1 MSPAIPAPPPPRSGP
16 PSAMAPE
23 SSNFQAQRYQPYS
36 TLQHRITKGRYITSN
51 DPRGYVT
58 KWMCLIGQW
67 IMMDVDDGYV
77 LWTGIWKAL
86 GNTKADIVKMLESQP
101 DLAPQLRRVRGG
113 YLKIQGTW
121 MPFEVAL
128 KLARRVAWP
137 IREDLVPLFGPT
149 FPSTCLSPDQPG
161 YGQVVATSGKRKS
174 RRTVQ
179 PPALPIHNPPNPPR
193 SLAYHPEPQWYG
205 YPSHGN
211 YRPASSPSCPP
222 STYDRYHQEAPHYPH
237 VYSERPKSSYKEGGG
252 SPIRDRHAQHS
263 RYSPYPSAHP
273 PPRRDY
279 AGSREAYGSRSQ
291 AAEYEY
297 LPSNH
302 TLQSRSSDSNLRRA
316 HDPHE
321 RLTLPPISAL
331 APNLPSP
338 RGAFTLPPLVAPSVS
353 TTRASGSSDIPV
365 LGRMRMSSTDDSD
378 DAPRPP
384 PEAYFQQRR
393 SSSAPPLHL
402 GPSRYQPPGLTTRQ
416 HRSDNFAWSS
426 VRGGPATSPPPSA
439 SNSTHGDLSTNEHS
453 PVSPR
458 TPYGSAWESRINGH
472 PVSGTSSRRFSE
484 HYGGP
489 SRDPSRS
496 PEIASRDPD
505 EGRRSP
511 PDLPSSQANPARVG
525 GCAVMKYHM
534 LIPELTPMDTIE
546 LQPLPSSRPFAD
558 DDWPQHRHAMKFSNS
573 LKFNANAEWWEEYI
587 AYSALKKQI
596 YTLESELPVPG
607 QSQDAE
613 RGERAALLGGE
624 HHRQAAN
631 AIFQPLLDAELAKI
645 NTFYDIQEKELLYD
659 VAELEQL
666 VVRTEEEGINNG
678 HGGIDSDD
686 GSDEDEDE
694 DETRSNGG
702 IPSVERHRS
711 GSQSHALSNSRTL
724 SNSVVDEPISAT
736 RPDPTP
742 LTHSVLRGGNAD
754 LEASIASLRGPGS
767 DSGVSPHSQ
776 NQRRRATSLSTLHPK
791 TPLAT
796 LIRLV
801 KPGNASNA
809 PIVGETI
816 WQMRSPAAIDLQM
829 LFKRRITTLYISL
842 TSLKS
847 YVELNYTGFR
857 KILKKYDKITYNELK
872 DHYMH
877 NIVEK
882 AAPFTQQC
890 KDRLRNAISRTISL
904 YAKCVTRGDISAA
917 LRQLR
922 VHQREHI
929 VWERDTVWRQMI
941 GRERRGEGADGRV
954 KALGLGHVDSQAEPL
969 LTAFGL
975 KLTKRKLV
983 LLLAILLF
991 VVLLNVHMVEGK
1003 EANRCLAIL
1012 IFATVLWATEAIPL
1026 FITSMG
1032 VPLLVVS
1039 LRVIRGP
1046 APESRQL
1053 SAEEATKYIFSY
1065 MFSPTIML
1073 LIGGF
1078 TISSALSKTNI
1089 DRVLITRVLSIAGT
1103 RPSVVLLSFMAVSCF
1118 ASMWISNV
1126 AAPTL
1131 CFTLIKPILRTLPQ
1145 GSSFAPCLI
1154 LAIALA
1160 ANIGGQSSPIS
1171 SPQNLITLQYM
1182 DPPLDWLQWFAV
1194 AIPVSALTIFVI
1206 WLLLLVSYKP
1216 GYAPDGTELRIRPIR
1231 PTKESFTLK
1240 QYWVSIIDHIF
1251 GDMGVIAIIPIVAFF
1266 STNVLKK
1273 EDFEQFLWTIVFLA
1287 MGGIALG
1294 KAVVSSGL
1302 LATMDDGI
1310 VSTFISHTIASVLL
1324 VPIAAEVGSNLPD
1337 PHPRLLVF
1345 ITGLICSAG
1354 MGMPVS
1360 GFPNQTAATQEDEMG
1375 KVYLSNT
1382 DFLKNG
1388 VPASVVATMI
1398 VATVGY
1404 TLMRVVLGYAAF
1416 LRAIQSKGSLTII
1429 L

>member
-1 MSPAIPAPPPPRSGP
+1 MGA
-16 PSAMAPE
+16 
-23 SSNFQAQRYQPYS
+23 
-36 TLQHRITKGRYITSN
+36 TK
-51 DPRGYVT
+51 V
-58 KWMCLIGQW
+58 WAWFWCLW
-67 IMMDVDDGYV
+67 
-77 LWTGIWKAL
+77 L
-86 GNTKADIVKMLESQP
+86 NN
-101 DLAPQLRRVRGG
+101 
-113 YLKIQGTW
+113 
-121 MPFEVAL
+121 
-128 KLARRVAWP
+128 
-137 IREDLVPLFGPT
+137 
-149 FPSTCLSPDQPG
+149 
-161 YGQVVATSGKRKS
+161 
-174 RRTVQ
+174 TVQ
-179 PPALPIHNPPNPPR
+179 
-193 SLAYHPEPQWYG
+193 
-205 YPSHGN
+205 
-211 YRPASSPSCPP
+211 
-222 STYDRYHQEAPHYPH
+222 
-237 VYSERPKSSYKEGGG
+237 
-252 SPIRDRHAQHS
+252 
-263 RYSPYPSAHP
+263 
-273 PPRRDY
+273 
-279 AGSREAYGSRSQ
+279 
-291 AAEYEY
+291 
-297 LPSNH
+297 
-302 TLQSRSSDSNLRRA
+302 
-316 HDPHE
+316 
-321 RLTLPPISAL
+321 
-331 APNLPSP
+331 
-338 RGAFTLPPLVAPSVS
+338 
-353 TTRASGSSDIPV
+353 
-365 LGRMRMSSTDDSD
+365 
-378 DAPRPP
+378 
-384 PEAYFQQRR
+384 
-393 SSSAPPLHL
+393 
-402 GPSRYQPPGLTTRQ
+402 
-416 HRSDNFAWSS
+416 
-426 VRGGPATSPPPSA
+426 
-439 SNSTHGDLSTNEHS
+439 
-453 PVSPR
+453 
-458 TPYGSAWESRINGH
+458 
-472 PVSGTSSRRFSE
+472 
-484 HYGGP
+484 
-489 SRDPSRS
+489 
-496 PEIASRDPD
+496 
-505 EGRRSP
+505 
-511 PDLPSSQANPARVG
+511 PSSQANPARVG

-587 AYSALKKQI
+587 AFVLYSALKKQI

-829 LFKRRITTLYISL
+829 LFKRRITTLDIDHQIC
-842 TSLKS
+842 
-847 YVELNYTGFR
+847 R
-857 KILKKYDKITYNELK
+857 YDKITYNELK

-969 LTAFGL
+969 LTAF
-975 KLTKRKLV
+975 
-983 LLLAILLF
+983 
-991 VVLLNVHMVEGK
+991 
-1003 EANRCLAIL
+1003 
-1012 IFATVLWATEAIPL
+1012 
-1026 FITSMG
+1026 
-1032 VPLLVVS
+1032 VS

-1053 SAEEATKYIFSY
+1053 GAEEATKYKAQCRLAFFY
-1065 MFSPTIML
+1065 
-1073 LIGGF
+1073 G
-1078 TISSALSKTNI
+1078 
-1089 DRVLITRVLSIAGT
+1089 
-1103 RPSVVLLSFMAVSCF
+1103 SVVLCEHVDQVRLNLHSGIQAHC
-1118 ASMWISNV
+1118 IKLYSNV

-1240 QYWVSIIDHIF
+1240 QYWVSIVCLITIALWCVAHQIDHIF

-1302 LATMDDGI
+1302 LATMDDGVRRLVEGLI

-1360 GFPNQTAATQEDEMG
+1360 GFPNQTDEMG

-1404 TLMRVVLGYAAF
+1404 TLMRVVLGYAAMISRQIIHLWDPNRLLQDRLF
-1416 LRAIQSKGSLTII
+1416 CLVGSCI
-1429 L
+1429 

>member
-1 MSPAIPAPPPPRSGP
+1 
-16 PSAMAPE
+16 
-23 SSNFQAQRYQPYS
+23 
-36 TLQHRITKGRYITSN
+36 
-51 DPRGYVT
+51 
-58 KWMCLIGQW
+58 
-67 IMMDVDDGYV
+67 
-77 LWTGIWKAL
+77 
-86 GNTKADIVKMLESQP
+86 
-101 DLAPQLRRVRGG
+101 
-113 YLKIQGTW
+113 
-121 MPFEVAL
+121 
-128 KLARRVAWP
+128 
-137 IREDLVPLFGPT
+137 
-149 FPSTCLSPDQPG
+149 
-161 YGQVVATSGKRKS
+161 
-174 RRTVQ
+174 
-179 PPALPIHNPPNPPR
+179 
-193 SLAYHPEPQWYG
+193 
-205 YPSHGN
+205 
-211 YRPASSPSCPP
+211 
-222 STYDRYHQEAPHYPH
+222 
-237 VYSERPKSSYKEGGG
+237 
-252 SPIRDRHAQHS
+252 
-263 RYSPYPSAHP
+263 
-273 PPRRDY
+273 
-279 AGSREAYGSRSQ
+279 
-291 AAEYEY
+291 
-297 LPSNH
+297 
-302 TLQSRSSDSNLRRA
+302 
-316 HDPHE
+316 
-321 RLTLPPISAL
+321 
-331 APNLPSP
+331 
-338 RGAFTLPPLVAPSVS
+338 
-353 TTRASGSSDIPV
+353 
-365 LGRMRMSSTDDSD
+365 
-378 DAPRPP
+378 
-384 PEAYFQQRR
+384 
-393 SSSAPPLHL
+393 
-402 GPSRYQPPGLTTRQ
+402 
-416 HRSDNFAWSS
+416 
-426 VRGGPATSPPPSA
+426 
-439 SNSTHGDLSTNEHS
+439 
-453 PVSPR
+453 
-458 TPYGSAWESRINGH
+458 
-472 PVSGTSSRRFSE
+472 
-484 HYGGP
+484 
-489 SRDPSRS
+489 
-496 PEIASRDPD
+496 
-505 EGRRSP
+505 
-511 PDLPSSQANPARVG
+511 
-525 GCAVMKYHM
+525 
-534 LIPELTPMDTIE
+534 
-546 LQPLPSSRPFAD
+546 
-558 DDWPQHRHAMKFSNS
+558 MKFSNS

-607 QSQDAE
+607 RSQDVE
-613 RGERAALLGGE
+613 RGEQAALLGSE
-624 HHRQAAN
+624 HNRQAAN
-631 AIFQPLLDAELAKI
+631 AIFQPLLDVELTKVI
-645 NTFYDIQEKELLYD
+645 TFYEIQEKELLYD
-659 VAELEQL
+659 VAELEKL

-678 HGGIDSDD
+678 NVGIDSDD

-694 DETRSNGG
+694 DDARSNGG
-702 IPSVERHRS
+702 VPSTERRRS
-711 GSQSHALSNSRTL
+711 GSQSQALGSSRTFG
-724 SNSVVDEPISAT
+724 NSVIEEPTSAT
-736 RPDPTP
+736 RPDPAP
-742 LTHSVLRGGNAD
+742 LTHSILRGGNAD
-754 LEASIASLRGPGS
+754 LEASIASLRGPSS
-767 DSGVSPHSQ
+767 DSGASPLSP
-776 NQRRRATSLSTLHPK
+776 NQRRRATSLSTLPPK
-791 TPLAT
+791 TPLST
-796 LIRLV
+796 LIRFV
-801 KPGNASNA
+801 KPGNPSNL
-809 PIVGETI
+809 PVVGEAI
-816 WQMRSPAAIDLQM
+816 WQIRSPAAMDLQM

-857 KILKKYDKITYNELK
+857 KILKKYDKITYSELK

-882 AAPFTQQC
+882 AAPFTQQS
-890 KDRLRNAISRTISL
+890 KDRLSSAISRTINL
-904 YAKCVTRGDISAA
+904 YAKCVTRGDHSAA

-954 KALGLGHVDSQAEPL
+954 KALGLGDVDSQAEPL
-969 LTAFGL
+969 LTVFGL

-991 VVLLNVHMVEGK
+991 AVLLNVRMVEGR

-1012 IFATVLWATEAIPL
+1012 IFATILWATEAIPL

-1046 APESRQL
+1046 EPESKQL
-1053 SAEEATKYIFSY
+1053 SAEEATKYIFSV

-1078 TISSALSKTNI
+1078 TIASALSKTNI

-1194 AIPVSALTIFVI
+1194 AIPVSAVTIFVI

-1216 GYAPDGTELRIRPIR
+1216 SYAPDGTELRIRPIR

-1240 QYWVSIIDHIF
+1240 QYWVSIVCLVTIALWCVAHQIDHIF

-1388 VPASVVATMI
+1388 VPASIVATMV

-1404 TLMRVVLGYAAF
+1404 TLMRVVLG
-1416 LRAIQSKGSLTII
+1416 L
-1429 L
+1429 

>member
-1 MSPAIPAPPPPRSGP
+1 
-16 PSAMAPE
+16 
-23 SSNFQAQRYQPYS
+23 
-36 TLQHRITKGRYITSN
+36 
-51 DPRGYVT
+51 
-58 KWMCLIGQW
+58 
-67 IMMDVDDGYV
+67 
-77 LWTGIWKAL
+77 
-86 GNTKADIVKMLESQP
+86 
-101 DLAPQLRRVRGG
+101 
-113 YLKIQGTW
+113 
-121 MPFEVAL
+121 
-128 KLARRVAWP
+128 
-137 IREDLVPLFGPT
+137 
-149 FPSTCLSPDQPG
+149 
-161 YGQVVATSGKRKS
+161 
-174 RRTVQ
+174 
-179 PPALPIHNPPNPPR
+179 
-193 SLAYHPEPQWYG
+193 
-205 YPSHGN
+205 
-211 YRPASSPSCPP
+211 
-222 STYDRYHQEAPHYPH
+222 
-237 VYSERPKSSYKEGGG
+237 
-252 SPIRDRHAQHS
+252 
-263 RYSPYPSAHP
+263 
-273 PPRRDY
+273 
-279 AGSREAYGSRSQ
+279 
-291 AAEYEY
+291 
-297 LPSNH
+297 
-302 TLQSRSSDSNLRRA
+302 
-316 HDPHE
+316 
-321 RLTLPPISAL
+321 
-331 APNLPSP
+331 
-338 RGAFTLPPLVAPSVS
+338 
-353 TTRASGSSDIPV
+353 
-365 LGRMRMSSTDDSD
+365 
-378 DAPRPP
+378 
-384 PEAYFQQRR
+384 
-393 SSSAPPLHL
+393 
-402 GPSRYQPPGLTTRQ
+402 
-416 HRSDNFAWSS
+416 
-426 VRGGPATSPPPSA
+426 
-439 SNSTHGDLSTNEHS
+439 
-453 PVSPR
+453 
-458 TPYGSAWESRINGH
+458 
-472 PVSGTSSRRFSE
+472 
-484 HYGGP
+484 
-489 SRDPSRS
+489 
-496 PEIASRDPD
+496 
-505 EGRRSP
+505 
-511 PDLPSSQANPARVG
+511 
-525 GCAVMKYHM
+525 
-534 LIPELTPMDTIE
+534 MDTIE

-702 IPSVERHRS
+702 
-711 GSQSHALSNSRTL
+711 
-724 SNSVVDEPISAT
+724 NSVVDEPISAT

-829 LFKRRITTLYISL
+829 LFKRRITT
-842 TSLKS
+842 
-847 YVELNYTGFR
+847 VR
-857 KILKKYDKITYNELK
+857 YDKITYNELK

-1154 LAIALA
+1154 L
-1160 ANIGGQSSPIS
+1160 PIS
-1171 SPQNLITLQYM
+1171 EVKARLSRLLRNLITLQYM

-1240 QYWVSIIDHIF
+1240 QYWVSIVCLITIALWCVAHQIDHIF

-1302 LATMDDGI
+1302 LATMDDGVRRLVEGLALYEIVLI

-1337 PHPRLLVF
+1337 PSTAFGFHHWPDLLCV
-1345 ITGLICSAG
+1345 SG

>member
-1 MSPAIPAPPPPRSGP
+1 
-16 PSAMAPE
+16 
-23 SSNFQAQRYQPYS
+23 
-36 TLQHRITKGRYITSN
+36 
-51 DPRGYVT
+51 
-58 KWMCLIGQW
+58 
-67 IMMDVDDGYV
+67 
-77 LWTGIWKAL
+77 
-86 GNTKADIVKMLESQP
+86 
-101 DLAPQLRRVRGG
+101 
-113 YLKIQGTW
+113 
-121 MPFEVAL
+121 
-128 KLARRVAWP
+128 
-137 IREDLVPLFGPT
+137 
-149 FPSTCLSPDQPG
+149 
-161 YGQVVATSGKRKS
+161 
-174 RRTVQ
+174 
-179 PPALPIHNPPNPPR
+179 
-193 SLAYHPEPQWYG
+193 
-205 YPSHGN
+205 
-211 YRPASSPSCPP
+211 
-222 STYDRYHQEAPHYPH
+222 
-237 VYSERPKSSYKEGGG
+237 
-252 SPIRDRHAQHS
+252 
-263 RYSPYPSAHP
+263 
-273 PPRRDY
+273 
-279 AGSREAYGSRSQ
+279 
-291 AAEYEY
+291 
-297 LPSNH
+297 
-302 TLQSRSSDSNLRRA
+302 
-316 HDPHE
+316 
-321 RLTLPPISAL
+321 
-331 APNLPSP
+331 
-338 RGAFTLPPLVAPSVS
+338 
-353 TTRASGSSDIPV
+353 
-365 LGRMRMSSTDDSD
+365 
-378 DAPRPP
+378 
-384 PEAYFQQRR
+384 
-393 SSSAPPLHL
+393 
-402 GPSRYQPPGLTTRQ
+402 
-416 HRSDNFAWSS
+416 
-426 VRGGPATSPPPSA
+426 
-439 SNSTHGDLSTNEHS
+439 
-453 PVSPR
+453 
-458 TPYGSAWESRINGH
+458 
-472 PVSGTSSRRFSE
+472 
-484 HYGGP
+484 
-489 SRDPSRS
+489 
-496 PEIASRDPD
+496 
-505 EGRRSP
+505 
-511 PDLPSSQANPARVG
+511 
-525 GCAVMKYHM
+525 
-534 LIPELTPMDTIE
+534 
-546 LQPLPSSRPFAD
+546 
-558 DDWPQHRHAMKFSNS
+558 MKFSNS
-573 LKFNANAEWWEEYI
+573 LKFNANAEWWEEYL

-596 YTLESELPVPG
+596 YTLESELPIPG
-607 QSQDAE
+607 QAQDAE

-624 HHRQAAN
+624 HNRQATN
-631 AIFQPLLDAELAKI
+631 SVFQPLLDAELAKI
-645 NTFYDIQEKELLYD
+645 TAFYEIQAKELLYD
-659 VAELEQL
+659 VAELERL

-678 HGGIDSDD
+678 NGGVDSDD

-694 DETRSNGG
+694 DDTRSNGG
-702 IPSVERHRS
+702 IPSTSRRRS
-711 GSQSHALSNSRTL
+711 GSQALSSSRTL
-724 SNSVVDEPISAT
+724 GNSVIEEPTSTT
-736 RPDPTP
+736 RPDPAP
-742 LTHSVLRGGNAD
+742 LTYSSIRGGNAD
-754 LEASIASLRGPGS
+754 LEASLASLRGPGS
-767 DSGVSPHSQ
+767 DSGISPRSPH
-776 NQRRRATSLSTLHPK
+776 QRRRATSLSTLPPK

-796 LIRLV
+796 LIRFV
-801 KPGNASNA
+801 KPGNGSHA
-809 PIVGETI
+809 PVVGETI
-816 WQMRSPAAIDLQM
+816 WQIRSSAAVDLQM
-829 LFKRRITTLYISL
+829 LFKRRITTLYITL
-842 TSLKS
+842 TSLQS

-872 DHYMH
+872 DNYMH

-882 AAPFTQQC
+882 ASPFTQQS
-890 KDRLRNAISRTISL
+890 KDQLSNAISRTTNL
-904 YAKCVTRGDISAA
+904 YAKCVTRGDHSAA

-922 VHQREHI
+922 VHQREHV

-969 LTAFGL
+969 LIVFGL

-991 VVLLNVHMVEGK
+991 VVLLNVRMVDGK

-1012 IFATVLWATEAIPL
+1012 IFATILWATEAIPL

-1046 APESRQL
+1046 EPEWKQL
-1053 SAEEATKYIFSY
+1053 SAEEATKYIFSV

-1078 TISSALSKTNI
+1078 TIASALSKTNI

-1194 AIPVSALTIFVI
+1194 AIPVSAITIFVI
-1206 WLLLLVSYKP
+1206 WLMLLVSYKP
-1216 GYAPDGTELRIRPIR
+1216 SYAPDGTELRIRPIR

-1240 QYWVSIIDHIF
+1240 QYWVSIVCLVTIALWCVAHQIDHIF

-1375 KVYLSNT
+1375 KMYLSNT

-1388 VPASVVATMI
+1388 VPASVVATMV

-1404 TLMRVVLGYAAF
+1404 TLMRVVLG
-1416 LRAIQSKGSLTII
+1416 L
-1429 L
+1429 